1 MLYIF
6 DIYSIASLII
16 YLLFI
21 YKLRDPNCDCSNG
34 WKKQFI
40 LICTYIFL
48 ATNIIFASIFL
59 SKVNLKATVISY
71 YVLIVL
77 NVIYT
82 IIVIIYITDL
92 KKNNCECSHV
102 WEREYVYI
110 TALISAVLFC
120 ISILTVIVVAIMH
133 RNLKLNS
140 RNIIPNYSG
149 KTRFAK
155 KKKR

>member
-1 MLYIF
+1 MSIIF
-6 DIYSIASLII
+6 DLYSIVSLII

-48 ATNIIFASIFL
+48 VTNIIFAYLFL
-59 SKVNLKATVISY
+59 SRVNLRATIISY

-77 NVIYT
+77 NIIYT
-82 IIVIIYITDL
+82 VIIIIYITDL
-92 KKNNCECSHV
+92 KKNNCDCSEV

-120 ISILTVIVVAIMH
+120 ISILTVIVVAIKH
-133 RNLKLNS
+133 KNLKLNS
-140 RNIIPNYSG
+140 RNIIPNYSN
-149 KTRFAK
+149 KKVKSK
-155 KKKR
+155 KK

>member
-1 MLYIF
+1 MFI
-6 DIYSIASLII
+6 DSI
-16 YLLFI
+16 
-21 YKLRDPNCDCSNG
+21 
-34 WKKQFI
+34 
-40 LICTYIFL
+40 T
-48 ATNIIFASIFL
+48 TNIIFASIFL
-59 SKVNLKATVISY
+59 SKINVRTTIICY
-71 YVLIVL
+71 YVLILL
-77 NVIYT
+77 NIVYT
-82 IIVIIYITDL
+82 VVIIMYVTDL

-110 TALISAVLFC
+110 TSLISVVLFC
-120 ISILTVIVVAIMH
+120 ISILTVIIVAITH